1 MWKKA
6 IAIFAVLGI
15 GVGLAV
21 WGAGPR
27 AIATTDDGNV
37 KETTYYNELKKTQVG
52 QQTLANMVVMKVL
65 DKNYGGDVSKQEI
78 DQQYQAT
85 KKQLGDAFEQ
95 QLTQSGM
102 TPEMFRNSIKLQLLE
117 RQAVRANVKISNKQL
132 KQAYQDYQPKTQV
145 SVILVDDED
154 KAKDV
159 IKKLDD
165 GDKFTDLVKSES
177 KDGTSK
183 DKKGQLEA
191 FDSTSTTVE
200 DSVKKAAFALKPGE
214 YTKEPVKSE
223 NSNGYYIIKQD
234 SQEKK
239 PSFDKLKST
248 LKESLLEKDMNNQDV
263 VNAIVGEELGKANVQ
278 IKDPELK
285 NALATYTQ
293 AAAKKKAEAVKAHQ
307 KATKADEK

>member
-37 KETTYYNELKKTQVG
+37 KEATYYNELKKTQVG

-65 DKNYGGDVSKQEI
+65 DKNYGGDVSNQDI
-78 DQQYQAT
+78 DKQYQAT
-85 KKQLGDAFEQ
+85 KKQLGSSFEQ
-95 QLTQSGM
+95 QLSQSGM

-117 RQAVRANVKISNKQL
+117 RQAVRANVKISTKQL
-132 KQAYQDYQPKTQV
+132 KKAYQDYQPKTKV
-145 SVILVDDED
+145 SVILVDKED
-154 KAKDV
+154 QAKDV
-159 IKKLDD
+159 VKKLDD
-165 GDKFTDLVKSES
+165 GDKFTDLVKSQS
-177 KDGTSK
+177 KDSTSK
-183 DKKGQLEA
+183 DNQGNLAA
-191 FDSTSTTVE
+191 FDSTTTTVE
-200 DSVKKAAFALKPGE
+200 DGVKKAAFSLKPGE
-214 YTKEPVKSE
+214 YTKEPVKAE
-223 NSNGYYIIKQD
+223 NADGYYVIKLD
-234 SQEKK
+234 LQEKK
-239 PSFDKLKST
+239 PSFDKIKAT
-248 LKESLLEKDMNNQDV
+248 LKESLLEKDMNDQTV

-293 AAAKKKAEAVKAHQ
+293 AAAKKKAEAVKNHQ
-307 KATKADEK
+307 NSDK